1 MNTQA
6 AFKTLAV
13 VLAIGALTGFNEWR
27 KVYGVPPEVR
37 AQRDIAQC
45 VKDRQAAS
53 FRDNPLKFG
62 HHVTQENQQ
71 FEAECRAQQGDG
83 LQLGKGAA
91 PVGHA
96 KPSASAP
103 AASTPAAPAE
113 VGGLHYTPSGQV
125 QTQSREQCLAQLEE
139 ARKRSPHGLAP
150 EWEQRQK
157 ARCADLYSEAASQ

>member
-62 HHVTQENQQ
+62 HHVTQEKQQ

-91 PVGHA
+91 PVGQA
-96 KPSASAP
+96 KPSASA
-103 AASTPAAPAE
+103 PAAPAE

-125 QTQSREQCLAQLEE
+125 QTQSREQCLAQLDE

-157 ARCADLYSEAASQ
+157 ARCADLYSEATSQ

>member
-37 AQRDIAQC
+37 AQREIAQC
-45 VKDRQAAS
+45 VKDRQAAA
-53 FRDNPLKFG
+53 FRDNPLTFG
-62 HHVTQENQQ
+62 HHVTQQNQQ
-71 FEAECRAQQGDG
+71 YEADCRAQQGDG
-83 LQLGKGAA
+83 LQLGKSAA
-91 PVGHA
+91 PVGQA
-96 KPSASAP
+96 KASAK
-103 AASTPAAPAE
+103 APVE
-113 VGGLHYTPSGQV
+113 VGGLHYSPSGQV

-139 ARKRSPHGLAP
+139 ARKRSPHGLNP

-157 ARCADLYSEAASQ
+157 ARCADLYSDATSQ

>member
-6 AFKTLAV
+6 AFKALAV

-27 KVYGVPPEVR
+27 RVYGVPPEVR

-45 VKDRQAAS
+45 VKDRQGAA
-53 FRDNPLKFG
+53 FRENPLKFG
-62 HHVTQENQQ
+62 HNVTQQNQQ
-71 FEAECRAQQGDG
+71 FEADCRAQQGDG

-91 PVGHA
+91 PVGQA

-103 AASTPAAPAE
+103 VE
-113 VGGLHYTPSGQV
+113 VGGLHYSPSGQV
-125 QTQSREQCLAQLEE
+125 QTQSREQCLIQLDE

-150 EWEQRQK
+150 EWEKTQK
-157 ARCADLYSEAASQ
+157 ARCDGLYSEAASQ

>member
-13 VLAIGALTGFNEWR
+13 VLSIGALTGFNEWR

-37 AQRDIAQC
+37 AQHDIAQC

-53 FRDNPLKFG
+53 FRDNPLRVG
-62 HHVTQENQQ
+62 HHRVTQENQQ
-71 FEAECRAQQGDG
+71 FESECRAQQGDG
-83 LQLGKGAA
+83 LQLGKSAA
-91 PVGHA
+91 PVGQA
-96 KPSASAP
+96 KPSATA
-103 AASTPAAPAE
+103 AAPAE
-113 VGGLHYTPSGQV
+113 VGGLHYTPRGQV

-150 EWEQRQK
+150 DWEQRQK
-157 ARCADLYSEAASQ
+157 ARCADLYSEATSQ

>member
-27 KVYGVPPEVR
+27 KVYGV
-37 AQRDIAQC
+37 
-45 VKDRQAAS
+45 
-53 FRDNPLKFG
+53 
-62 HHVTQENQQ
+62 
-71 FEAECRAQQGDG
+71 
-83 LQLGKGAA
+83 QLGKGAA
-91 PVGHA
+91 PVGQA
-96 KPSASAP
+96 KASASAP
-103 AASTPAAPAE
+103 VE
-113 VGGLHYTPSGQV
+113 VNGLHYSPSGQV

>member
-83 LQLGKGAA
+83 LQLGKGTA
-91 PVGHA
+91 PVGQA
-96 KPSASAP
+96 KASASAP
-103 AASTPAAPAE
+103 VE
-113 VGGLHYTPSGQV
+113 VNGLHYSPSGQV

>member
-91 PVGHA
+91 PVGQA
-96 KPSASAP
+96 KASASAP
-103 AASTPAAPAE
+103 VE
-113 VGGLHYTPSGQV
+113 VNGLHYSPSGQV

-157 ARCADLYSEAASQ
+157 ARCADLYSEATSQ

>member
-13 VLAIGALTGFNEWR
+13 VLAIGALSGFNEWR

-37 AQRDIAQC
+37 AQRDIVQC

-62 HHVTQENQQ
+62 HHVTQENQR
-71 FEAECRAQQGDG
+71 FEAECRAQQSDG
-83 LQLGKGAA
+83 LQLGKSAA
-91 PVGHA
+91 PVGQA
-96 KPSASAP
+96 KASASAP
-103 AASTPAAPAE
+103 VE
-113 VGGLHYTPSGQV
+113 VNGLHYSPSGQL

-157 ARCADLYSEAASQ
+157 ARCADLYSEATSK